1 MADILTITMN
11 PAVDLFTSTAHVR
24 PTHKLRC
31 GPALVHPGGGGIN
44 VARVLTRLDVQALA
58 LYPAGGLTGRLLRK
72 LLDAEGVAGRA
83 VEIEGETR
91 ESFTVHDQGSGQDYR
106 FVLPGPRL
114 GGAEWQACLDAA
126 ATVSVAGRM
135 AVASG
140 SLPPG
145 VPEDFYA
152 RLARRLAAQ
161 GVRLALDTSGPA
173 LAAAL
178 AAGVYLVKPSLRE
191 LGDLTG
197 AVLDTPAQRLSAC
210 RSIVQAGRVEVVA
223 LSLGAE
229 GALLVTRE
237 GAWQAAA
244 LAVPVASTV
253 GAGDSFLGALLA
265 ALGRGGSFEE
275 ALARGIAASAAA
287 LLTSG
292 TALCQPADVERLLPQ
307 VRVQALS

>member
-1 MADILTITMN
+1 MTDILTITMN
-11 PAVDLFTSTAHVR
+11 PAVDVFTSTANVR

-58 LYPAGGLTGRLLRK
+58 LYPAGGLTGGLLRK
-72 LLDAEGVAGRA
+72 LLEAEGVAARA
-83 VEIEGETR
+83 VPIAGETR
-91 ESFTVHDQGSGQDYR
+91 ESFTVHDNASRQDYR
-106 FVLPGPRL
+106 FVLPGPQL
-114 GGAEWQACLDAA
+114 TGAEWQSCLDAA
-126 ATVSVAGRM
+126 VTVPVGSGL

-145 VPEDFYA
+145 VPDDFYA
-152 RLARRLAAQ
+152 RLARRLATQ

-178 AAGVYLVKPSLRE
+178 EAGVYLVKPSLRE

-197 AVLDTPAQRLSAC
+197 AVLDTPAQRLAAC
-210 RSIVQAGRVEVVA
+210 RSIVQAGRAEVVA

-265 ALGRGGSFEE
+265 ARCRGMGFDQ

-292 TALCQPADVERLLPQ
+292 TALCQPADFERLLPQ
-307 VRVQALS
+307 VRVQSLA

>member
-1 MADILTITMN
+1 MTDILTITMN
-11 PAVDLFTSTAHVR
+11 PAVDVFTSTANVR
-24 PTHKLRC
+24 PAHKLRC

-44 VARVLTRLDVQALA
+44 VARVLARLDVRALA
-58 LYPAGGLTGRLLRK
+58 LYPAGGLTGGLLRK
-72 LLDAEGVAGRA
+72 LLEAEGVPGRA
-83 VEIEGETR
+83 VAIAGETR
-91 ESFTVHDQGSGQDYR
+91 ESFTVHDEGSGQDYR
-106 FVLPGPRL
+106 FVLQGPQL
-114 GGAEWQACLDAA
+114 TGAEWQACLEAA
-126 ATVSVAGRM
+126 VTVPVASRLV
-135 AVASG
+135 VASG

-145 VPEDFYA
+145 VPDDFYA
-152 RLARRLAAQ
+152 RLARRLATQ

-178 AAGVYLVKPSLRE
+178 EAGVYLVKPSLRE

-197 AVLDTPAQRLSAC
+197 AVLDTPAQRLAAC
-210 RSIVQAGRVEVVA
+210 RSMVQAGRAEVVA

-244 LAVPVASTV
+244 LAVQVASTV
-253 GAGDSFLGALLA
+253 GAGDSFLGALLVA
-265 ALGRGGSFEE
+265 RCRGMGFDQ

-292 TALCQPADVERLLPQ
+292 TALCQPADLERLLPQ
-307 VRVQALS
+307 VRLQPVG